1 MDDATKR
8 AYIQVRLAKAQD
20 DLATARDNL
29 AYNHWRGAVNRAYY
43 AVFHAASAVL
53 LWLDIER
60 ARHSG
65 TQAAFGEFLVK
76 SGRIEP
82 EFGEIYTRA
91 RKVREMQDYDLEAVP
106 LTAQDA
112 ERIVDDAERFVAR
125 MERYLRQVGAIE

>member
-8 AYIQVRLAKAQD
+8 AYIRIRLAKAQD
-20 DLATARDNL
+20 DLMTARVDL
-29 AYNHWRGAVNRAYY
+29 AHGHWRGAVNRAYY
-43 AVFHAASAVL
+43 TIFHTASAAL

-76 SGRIEP
+76 PGHVEP

-91 RKVREMQDYDLEAVP
+91 RKAREEQDYDLAAVP
-106 LTAQDA
+106 LAVQDA
-112 ERIVDDAERFVAR
+112 ERIVAGAERF
-125 MERYLRQVGAIE
+125 MERLKRYLRQVGAIE